1 MAAGFDRVAGVYHSL
16 EWVAFGR
23 QLERARFA
31 HLQALRACRTI
42 LIVGDGD
49 GRCLEAVLR
58 IAVDAV
64 VTSIDASAAMLALAR
79 RRVAGTAGASRVTFE
94 HADIRQASLPRAHY
108 DAVLT
113 LFVLDCF
120 PPGDAVAVIRALGS
134 TVTASGL
141 WLFADFSVPERG
153 WRRLHAR
160 LQARLLYAFFR
171 WQTGIR
177 ASTLPPSETLIEG
190 QGFRP
195 RSVEERR
202 AGSIRSVLFGRSPL

>member
-1 MAAGFDRVAGVYHSL
+1 MMRTGGAAPDWSAGPSRVLFLRHDRAGDMILSTGVMRAIARSHPTITLDVLASPANAGLLTAADYVHDVIVFDRKRLRHYA
-16 EWVAFGR
+16 ATI
-23 QLERARFA
+23 AR
-31 HLQALRACRTI
+31 LR
-42 LIVGDGD
+42 
-49 GRCLEAVLR
+49 
-58 IAVDAV
+58 
-64 VTSIDASAAMLALAR
+64 
-79 RRVAGTAGASRVTFE
+79 
-94 HADIRQASLPRAHY
+94 RAHY